1 MTKLKTLKDIEE
13 RLRCPQKG
21 DPFRMSLGE
30 ALRQE
35 VIKWIKEDI
44 EEHRNMF
51 KDVLN
56 GRKIIS
62 PTMTLI
68 NKWKER
74 FNITEGDLE

>member
-35 VIKWIKEDI
+35 VIKWIKE
-44 EEHRNMF
+44 EEF
-51 KDVLN
+51 ITTQDWKDF
-56 GRKIIS
+56 
-62 PTMTLI
+62 
-68 NKWKER
+68 
-74 FNITEGDLE
+74 FNITEEDLE